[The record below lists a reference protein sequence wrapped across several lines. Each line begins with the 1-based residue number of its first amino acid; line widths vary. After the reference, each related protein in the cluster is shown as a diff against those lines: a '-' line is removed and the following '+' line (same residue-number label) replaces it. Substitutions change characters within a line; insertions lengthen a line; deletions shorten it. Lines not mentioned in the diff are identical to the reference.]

1 MILNYRKIGTG
12 QPFIIL
18 HGLFG
23 SGDNWFTIAKLLEKH
38 FEIYLIDQRNH
49 GKSPHSDEFNYNVL
63 TNDIFDFFKTHS
75 ISKAH
80 VLGHSMGGKVAMNF
94 ARNYPKLL
102 NSLMLIDIAPKNY
115 NENLSQEQS
124 QHKTIIETLCNIDLT
139 HIKSRDEVNN
149 ILSQKIESE
158 KLRAFLLKS
167 LHRNNS
173 GNFEWLLNLRALK
186 ENLENISGGF
196 INDEWE
202 NIEITGFPVL
212 FVKGGLSNYISKD
225 DEVLINKIFPAAEIF
240 EIPNTGHW
248 LHAENPQMLAQKII
262 SFIYN

>member
-1 MILNYRKIGTG
+1 MTLKYRKIGTG
-12 QPFIIL
+12 QPFVIL

-63 TNDIFDFFKTHS
+63 TNDLLDFFNEHTIK
-75 ISKAH
+75 KAH

-94 ARNYPKLL
+94 ALKYPDML
-102 NSLMLIDIAPKNY
+102 NSLLLIDIAPKNY
-115 NENLSQEQS
+115 NENLLQEQS
-124 QHKTIIETLCNIDLT
+124 QHKTIIETLCNINLSQ
-139 HIKSRDEVNN
+139 IKNRDEANN
-149 ILSQKIESE
+149 ILSKKIESE

-167 LHRNNS
+167 LYRNNL
-173 GNFEWLLNLRALK
+173 GKLEWLLNLQSLK

-196 INDEWE
+196 NNKVWE

-212 FVKGGLSNYISKD
+212 FIKGGASNYISKN
-225 DEVLINKIFPAAEIF
+225 DEILINKIFPAAEIF

-248 LHAENPQMLAQKII
+248 LHAENPNMLAQKII